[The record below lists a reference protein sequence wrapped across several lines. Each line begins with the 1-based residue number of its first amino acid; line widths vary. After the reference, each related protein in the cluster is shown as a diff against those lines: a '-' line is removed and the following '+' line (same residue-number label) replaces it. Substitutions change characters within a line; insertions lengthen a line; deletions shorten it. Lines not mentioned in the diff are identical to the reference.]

1 MLTCSSLYIFSERH
15 NILVTKFSLTIGTK
29 LIIMFHQSS
38 TKIALNLSGQNIY
51 LNKTTSMKINTLG
64 KPKNYHQGNKSA
76 QKSKT

>member
-51 LNKTTSMKINTLG
+51 LNKRTSMKINTLG